1 MDKRNRFMRGGRMF
15 LCLAV
20 LLMVVGLRAPEGAA
34 SSSVRTLGVVD
45 FYAVTPLGSFE
56 GSVPERFAA
65 DDLSDLLTRAGGDRV
80 AVIPRGVVRQAE
92 ASSGWRSEDVLRFG
106 RLESLAH
113 TIGADQLVIGWITM
127 LNVETGGS
135 HDGGPPMADVSVVV
149 QVFDAAQRRIVAE
162 TRQSASTLLF
172 GTRTS
177 LAEQGLHLALSPAV
191 PWLITTRVKTSGN
204 RARVY

>member
-1 MDKRNRFMRGGRMF
+1 MDRRNRFMRGGRM
-15 LCLAV
+15 LLGLAV
-20 LLMVVGLRAPEGAA
+20 LLMVVGPYAPVGTA

-56 GSVPERFAA
+56 GSFPERFAA
-65 DDLSDLLTRAGGDRV
+65 DDLSDLLTRASGDRV

-92 ASSGWRSEDVLRFG
+92 VSSGWRIDDVLRFG
-106 RLESLAH
+106 RLEALAH

-149 QVFDAAQRRIVAE
+149 QVFDVAQRRIVAE

-172 GTRTS
+172 VTRTS
-177 LAEQGLHLALSPAV
+177 LAEQGLHLVLSPTI
-191 PWLITTRVKTSGN
+191 PWLITHSGEN
-204 RARVY
+204 IW